1 MHNYYDLRYQNFIDT
16 GRSAIAAASETA
28 NNYLDVKPLLKGKKA
43 TRAERDT
50 AFWNSRFLTALPTE
64 AWKTEVMQ
72 LALTQY
78 LGQTHVSNL
87 DLLTH
92 IAATAPETL
101 LRAVRYSGLVLQKQS
116 PRRAELEAIA
126 VSSPAVEELC
136 KVLDIFEFAYR
147 LRVAEVDKWRQ
158 IFATLS
164 PLELLAYASLYV
176 FEKLVPKEFGM
187 ATQPEEA
194 QPDLE
199 ETWDAISETLAWK
212 LSTCDE
218 SSLKLINVAIGHSL
232 AKHLSPFLFPSQD
245 GQVVRH
251 DLREAFERLMDA
263 QVELDSYI
271 SQSADAYSYDHSI
284 EFVRLGTHLEIVVV
298 DKAERVTWERDS
310 RKLAAL
316 HNYWFYRALEAFEG
330 SGMATQ
336 PIGRPENQE
345 ANQLAYI
352 KALRTKLRLMDVYGV
367 GDAVSTD
374 SGESVPLFPS
384 TFVA

>member
-1 MHNYYDLRYQNFIDT
+1 M
-16 GRSAIAAASETA
+16 
-28 NNYLDVKPLLKGKKA
+28 
-43 TRAERDT
+43 
-50 AFWNSRFLTALPTE
+50 
-64 AWKTEVMQ
+64 
-72 LALTQY
+72 
-78 LGQTHVSNL
+78 GQTHVSNL

-164 PLELLAYASLYV
+164 PLELLAYASVYV
-176 FEKLVPKEFGM
+176 FEKLVPKEVGM

-218 SSLKLINVAIGHSL
+218 SSLKLINVAIGHSI
-232 AKHLSPFLFPSQD
+232 AKHLSPFLFPSRD
-245 GQVVRH
+245 GQAARH
-251 DLREAFERLMDA
+251 ELREAFERLMDA

-284 EFVRLGTHLEIVVV
+284 EFVRLGTHLEIAVV

-374 SGESVPLFPS
+374 SGESVPLFQALLSLELMSAHFHRDFLQNYADNLPKLETAMPHS
-384 TFVA
+384 ARWRYRAWLMECKYVSL